1 MTEEAQPQQPEQE
14 VSITLKVSEVNII
27 LGALDEIPHKVSRN
41 VIDKVLQQAQAQLKP
56 AE

>member
-1 MTEEAQPQQPEQE
+1 MAEETQPQQPEPE
-14 VSITLKVSEVNII
+14 VSITLKVSEVNTI
-27 LGALDEIPHKVSRN
+27 LGALDDMPHKFSRN